1 MKDIRI
7 AIIFCLCGII
17 AGMALL
23 LKKQQDLQMVLALS
37 HRELENWLAEGKK
50 SARLFGADIAAPAG
64 QISPQITVDL
74 EL

>member
-17 AGMALL
+17 AGMAFL

-37 HRELENWLAEGKK
+37 HRELENWLSEGKK
-50 SARLFGADIAAPAG
+50 VR
-64 QISPQITVDL
+64 
-74 EL
+74 

>member
-7 AIIFCLCGII
+7 AIIFFLFGII

-50 SARLFGADIAAPAG
+50 VR
-64 QISPQITVDL
+64 
-74 EL
+74 